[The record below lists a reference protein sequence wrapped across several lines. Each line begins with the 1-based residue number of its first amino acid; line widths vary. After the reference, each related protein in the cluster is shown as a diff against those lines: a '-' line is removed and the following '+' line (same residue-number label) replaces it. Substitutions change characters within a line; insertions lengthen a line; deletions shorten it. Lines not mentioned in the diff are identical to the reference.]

1 MELKKE
7 ACNLGLHMR
16 TLNEVSDSPLR
27 NTHCFWILNAMF
39 VHIFRSLLGI
49 IYLELPSVSFWKD
62 INFESEFKVLGLP
75 PIKTF
80 EIYIKR
86 KF

>member
-1 MELKKE
+1 MELRKE

-16 TLNEVSDSPLR
+16 TLHEVSDSPLR

-39 VHIFRSLLGI
+39 VHIFKSLLGI

-62 INFESEFKVLGLP
+62 INFESEFA
-75 PIKTF
+75 I
-80 EIYIKR
+80 
-86 KF
+86 